1 MMQRSSRTRLALT
14 LPLLALLLG
23 GCASSSPLSKPVP
36 PPPIPPLQAQ
46 AKQQDLPTF
55 SLNAQTDIEAWLK
68 SLTDQS
74 SPASPA
80 KPATKP

>member
-1 MMQRSSRTRLALT
+1 MTQNRSQPRRVPTLL
-14 LPLLALLLG
+14 LPLLLLG
-23 GCASSSPLSKPVP
+23 GCASNSLLSSPVP

-46 AKQQDLPTF
+46 AKQKDLPTY
-55 SLNAQTDIEAWLK
+55 SATALTDIEAWLK

-74 SPASPA
+74 SPGSLA